1 MDVRSSGY
9 GFSQICVG
17 RLLPFLLLLALF
29 VAASCDS
36 TPSAGPVS
44 GAGEPRSARESGP
57 STATNPTP
65 APPAPASEVER
76 IKAELRDRSFR
87 QFVPSK
93 DASPRRGVI
102 LSFFGQIT
110 IWAQYAESGHALNE
124 WEISADDY
132 RIELHDGTSEITLH
146 LDAPRSAQGLPT
158 QCDDCISTEGVSLS
172 IRNVYNSERIEFRLN
187 DPNGVLPPPF
197 PVFASWTRFTE
208 DEIMN

>member
-102 LSFFGQIT
+102 LSFLGQIT

-124 WEISADDY
+124 WEIVAGDY
-132 RIELHDGTSEITLH
+132 RIEQHGSLSEITLRI
-146 LDAPRSAQGLPT
+146 DQPRSTQTFPT
-158 QCDDCISTEGVSLS
+158 KCDDCIPAKGVSLS
-172 IRNVYNSERIEFRLN
+172 IRNVFDSDRTEFKVN
-187 DPNGVLPPPF
+187 DPNGVLPSPF
-197 PVFASWTRFTE
+197 PVFGSWTRFNE
-208 DEIMN
+208 NEVMN